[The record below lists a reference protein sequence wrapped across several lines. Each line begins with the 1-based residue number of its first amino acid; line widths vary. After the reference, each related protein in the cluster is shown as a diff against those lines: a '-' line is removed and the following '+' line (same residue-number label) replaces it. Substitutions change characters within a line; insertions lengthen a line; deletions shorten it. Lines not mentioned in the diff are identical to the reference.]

1 MKTLTAVL
9 VVMAAAGA
17 ASGCA
22 RVQGAEAEAP
32 ALRPVKVWAATPAPP
47 ATGVRYAAAVEA
59 YAQIPLSFRSSGY
72 VDVILQR
79 RGADGRLRAAQPGDL
94 VTRGAMLAKIRE
106 TEYRERVSQGRAGVA
121 EAEAALQ
128 KARLDLERAR
138 TLFAAES
145 LTKPELD
152 SAQAAF
158 DAGQAKLAA
167 ARADVALA
175 NTALRDCAL
184 IAPANGILLERRIE
198 AGVLAGSG
206 AVGFVL
212 GDISAVKARFG
223 IPDAMIQS
231 IALGERIDLV
241 VEAIA
246 GARFEGRV
254 TAVAPAADPQSR
266 VFDVD
271 VTIPNQDGRLR
282 PGMIG
287 TVVVRPTSAAA
298 SAAAPPLPTAP
309 LTAIVRPKNGAGEY
323 AAFVVERQGDADVA
337 RLRPVQLG
345 EVVGNGIT
353 ITKGLTAGERVI
365 VSGASLLVDGE
376 KVRVVP
382 D

>member
-1 MKTLTAVL
+1 MKTLISVLAVMTT
-9 VVMAAAGA
+9 VCT

-32 ALRPVKVWAATPAPP
+32 ALRPVKVWAATPAAP
-47 ATGVRYAAAVEA
+47 ATGVRYSAAVEA
-59 YAQIPLSFRSSGY
+59 YAQIPLSFKSSGY

-94 VTRGAMLAKIRE
+94 VTRGAMLAKVRE

-121 EAEAALQ
+121 EAEAGLQ

-145 LTKPELD
+145 LIRPDLD
-152 SAQAAF
+152 AAQASF
-158 DAGQAKLAA
+158 DAYQARLAA
-167 ARADVALA
+167 ARADLELA
-175 NTALRDCAL
+175 ATALRDCAL
-184 IAPANGILLERRIE
+184 TSPASGILLERRVE

-212 GDISAVKARFG
+212 GDISAVKAHFG

-231 IALGERIDLV
+231 IALGERIDLI

-266 VFDVD
+266 VFDVE
-271 VTIPNQDGRLR
+271 VTIPNKDGRLR

-287 TVVVRPTSAAA
+287 TVSLGQNDAATS
-298 SAAAPPLPTAP
+298 PFPTAP
-309 LTAIVRPKNGAGEY
+309 LTAIVRPKGGASDY
-323 AAFVVERQGDADVA
+323 AAFVVERQGDAEIA
-337 RLRPVQLG
+337 RLRPLQLG
-345 EVVGNGIT
+345 EVVGNAIT